1 MPSTDDTSKFKWT
14 FAHCIEM
21 KGVQILDF
29 KIWVSVE
36 RDTYIE
42 FLVQGL
48 KIDTDVFHDINI

>member
-1 MPSTDDTSKFKWT
+1 
-14 FAHCIEM
+14 M